1 MRGKI
6 RKAVLL
12 VIVMVLLF
20 GIMAV
25 PAGAAVRK
33 LRNQAFTRVRLKADA
48 KAFAVNTGT
57 TTVKLPSKGRGY
69 LKFTAPAD
77 GEYAFTLSG
86 LKAKIKKVKVTTK
99 KGTVKKKKVRPF
111 SNGYFYVM
119 TASADG
125 ERIGQ
130 TPLETS
136 GGTTN
141 TLWLGTKLTQFG
153 NQVSWRLTKRIGK
166 TALVRNQTV
175 YLYFSFNKGDRVKLR
190 IDRAI

>member
-1 MRGKI
+1 MRKP
-6 RKAVLL
+6 VLL

-20 GIMAV
+20 GIMTV

-48 KAFAVNTGT
+48 KAYAVNTGT
-57 TTVKLPSKGRGY
+57 TTVRIPSKGRGY
-69 LKFTAPAD
+69 LKFTAPVD
-77 GEYAFTLSG
+77 GEYVFTLYG
-86 LKAKIKKVKVTTK
+86 LKSKVKKVKVATK
-99 KGTVKKKKVRPF
+99 KGAVKTKKVRPF

-119 TASADG
+119 TTSENG

-141 TLWLGTKLTQFG
+141 TLWLGTKQTQYG
-153 NQVSWRLTKRIGK
+153 NQVSWRLRKRIGR
-166 TALVRNQTV
+166 TELVKNQTV
-175 YLYFSFNKGDRVKLR
+175 YLYFNFNKGDRIKLR

>member
-1 MRGKI
+1 MRKT
-6 RKAVLL
+6 VLL

-25 PAGAAVRK
+25 PAGAAARK

-48 KAFAVNTGT
+48 KAYAVSTGT

-69 LKFTAPAD
+69 LKFTAPVD

-86 LKAKIKKVKVTTK
+86 LKSKLKKVKVTTK
-99 KGTVKKKKVRPF
+99 KGTVKTKKVRPF

-119 TASADG
+119 TTSADG

-166 TALVRNQTV
+166 TVLVKDQTV
-175 YLYFSFNKGDRVKLR
+175 YLSFSFNKGDRVKLR
-190 IDRAI
+190 IDRAV